1 MHLAGGF
8 RCGGLAAAA
17 NAAYRERMGRVILYA
32 VGALVVALIVM
43 MIVSIVMSALHFLF
57 WVALVALLVI
67 VGLRLSSGMRRRAR
81 R

>member
-1 MHLAGGF
+1 
-8 RCGGLAAAA
+8 
-17 NAAYRERMGRVILYA
+17 MGRVILYA